1 MKEVLEIL
9 IPTYNRPESAKAAIE
24 SVLAC
29 DDDRLTVRCNSNGF
43 EPSLE
48 KYRDNYARVNYDSF
62 ESNKGPNSNIKKLF
76 NESNAKFCMLLS
88 DEDRVNCEEYKN
100 ILNFLENLDES
111 TQVIACS
118 VFDKLK
124 SNYYWKPSSKISC
137 CSIHNYVALSP
148 LSTYMTGFIYR
159 VESLKALNISELMNK
174 STGNAY
180 VHLDVTLYMLQKG
193 KLEFFKDR
201 FVEKGADIE
210 YGGDGYSHKVK
221 ELSSNVSDIENMD
234 LNPNVYGTKARVRQ
248 FCYRESLLHKLKSHI
263 GFISFC
269 IGKLNYIDFFYKSI
283 MRVDKLVLMQENT
296 ALKSEIVSALAD
308 SKANNEFSGSA
319 SSYIFIFLISF
330 PRFITHPLFL
340 IISNLNKLIL
350 KIYALHLYCFQKE

>member
-1 MKEVLEIL
+1 
-9 IPTYNRPESAKAAIE
+9 
-24 SVLAC
+24 
-29 DDDRLTVRCNSNGF
+29 
-43 EPSLE
+43 
-48 KYRDNYARVNYDSF
+48 
-62 ESNKGPNSNIKKLF
+62 
-76 NESNAKFCMLLS
+76 
-88 DEDRVNCEEYKN
+88 
-100 ILNFLENLDES
+100 
-111 TQVIACS
+111 
-118 VFDKLK
+118 
-124 SNYYWKPSSKISC
+124 
-137 CSIHNYVALSP
+137 
-148 LSTYMTGFIYR
+148 
-159 VESLKALNISELMNK
+159 
-174 STGNAY
+174 
-180 VHLDVTLYMLQKG
+180 
-193 KLEFFKDR
+193 
-201 FVEKGADIE
+201 
-210 YGGDGYSHKVK
+210 
-221 ELSSNVSDIENMD
+221 MD

-350 KIYALHLYCFQKE
+350 KIYALHLYCLQKE